1 MSYTEKEVL
10 DIIKSCTNKNPENVL
25 NKWNENKANTPIDL
39 KEWNYPYFIYSF
51 PININGDLVG
61 KITLVDDASMGSKTR
76 EDLIQKFLGSED
88 YNYTGS
94 SFSHSTYHWC
104 YVTIYKSFE
113 LSKII
118 PGFHGDTFKGVDAEG
133 EEFDFRI
140 SYGTPIKDKE
150 SHYAIFKQYRDDYDG
165 YKLYWFDGFNV
176 QIRGLKNGWSL
187 GEKVNENINNRINLN
202 KDKDE

>member
-10 DIIKSCTNKNPENVL
+10 DIIKSCTNKNPETIL

-39 KEWNYPYFIYSF
+39 KKWNYPYFIYSF
-51 PININGDLVG
+51 PINIDGDEVG
-61 KITLVDDASMGSKTR
+61 KITLVSDGCQSSKIR
-76 EDLIQKFLGSED
+76 ENLIQKYLGSED
-88 YNYTGS
+88 YMYTVAN
-94 SFSHSTYHWC
+94 FSHSTYHWC
-104 YVTIYKSFE
+104 YVTIYKSFKLPE
-113 LSKII
+113 IV

-150 SHYAIFKQYRDDYDG
+150 SHYDIFGQYRKDYDG
-165 YKLYWFDGFNV
+165 YKLYWFDDFNV

-187 GEKVNENINNRINLN
+187 GEKVNENINNRI
-202 KDKDE
+202 K